1 MIYTEGKRRL
11 ANFVA
16 EVTPKLGFPGFC
28 RNTFLNIRSNLEHLN
43 IRRSLQEGVDSG
55 KIVLA
60 SLKP

>member
-28 RNTFLNIRSNLEHLN
+28 RNTFLNIVS
-43 IRRSLQEGVDSG
+43 IKFG
-55 KIVLA
+55 K
-60 SLKP
+60 SYTDT